1 MNDLFNT
8 PIDRRGSGS
17 AKWDLMDKLFGV
29 DPVDGLA
36 MWTADSDYPTAP
48 CVIEAV
54 QAEVDRGIFG
64 YFSDTPRYTGA
75 VKWWMANR
83 HDWEIE
89 EDWIV
94 PTHGLGNGVALCVDV
109 WTQPDDHVVIFS
121 PVYHEFAAKV
131 RRAGRT
137 VTECPLKRE
146 GDVYQL
152 DLEDAQARLTGKET
166 MLIWCSPQNPTGR
179 VWSPDELRAVADFAE
194 RNGMM
199 LLSDEVHH
207 DLIYPGNRFV
217 AMDVAAPDVRPRLVV
232 LTAASKTFNL
242 AGQRVGALIIPDPGL
257 RAAMEARINALD
269 SKPNALGFIM
279 SAAAYSPEGA
289 AWVDAQVEHLI
300 GNRAVFDEAVNAIPG
315 VRSLPLQG
323 TYLAWVDFSGTGMSF
338 DEFNARIR
346 DEAKIAASPGPS
358 FGTGGETCMRINLA
372 TTRGIVSEAGARL
385 QRAFADLQ

>member
-1 MNDLFNT
+1 
-8 PIDRRGSGS
+8 
-17 AKWDLMDKLFGV
+17 
-29 DPVDGLA
+29 
-36 MWTADSDYPTAP
+36 
-48 CVIEAV
+48 
-54 QAEVDRGIFG
+54 
-64 YFSDTPRYTGA
+64 
-75 VKWWMANR
+75 
-83 HDWEIE
+83 
-89 EDWIV
+89 
-94 PTHGLGNGVALCVDV
+94 
-109 WTQPDDHVVIFS
+109 
-121 PVYHEFAAKV
+121 
-131 RRAGRT
+131 
-137 VTECPLKRE
+137 
-146 GDVYQL
+146 
-152 DLEDAQARLTGKET
+152 